1 MILQWTT
8 YALLLSQLLKAKV
21 TWFYKDHKEL
31 TESYTKHKL
40 ILIVLF
46 VMVILQ
52 RNIMGILQ
60 RNIIIIKKEYILCVR
75 NGVNMVYVDFENM
88 SYWNCGQ

>member
-1 MILQWTT
+1 
-8 YALLLSQLLKAKV
+8 
-21 TWFYKDHKEL
+21 
-31 TESYTKHKL
+31 
-40 ILIVLF
+40 
-46 VMVILQ
+46 
-52 RNIMGILQ
+52 MGILQ